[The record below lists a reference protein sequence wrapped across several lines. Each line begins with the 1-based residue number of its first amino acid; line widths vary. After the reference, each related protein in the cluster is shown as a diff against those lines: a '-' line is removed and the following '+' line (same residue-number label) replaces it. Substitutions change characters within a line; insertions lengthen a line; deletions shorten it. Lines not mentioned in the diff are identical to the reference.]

1 MIFNSSTMTEIFSQ
15 KPIDVEKL
23 LSIQDPSECFS
34 RMMEDCKARR
44 FAMHD
49 MMRDAFSELG
59 ISKADLGM
67 KLNLNSSRFS
77 QRNVPVTLPVG
88 SLEKFCYEILHISVH
103 QFFFG
108 TEHALFL
115 PTELAFIA
123 QAVENA
129 SDTKR
134 ISAMNMAANERARFE
149 ASPKHDEWVAEQ
161 LKTLSYLRSEEQAQ
175 SNMVLFLDSYI
186 TPHSPLSRE
195 ALVKF
200 SKVRITLGR
209 AEADHERNLT
219 TDMLMCYSILSGNSL
234 DYMCSLNYAAQAPLA
249 LPNGTLV
256 ETKEA
261 RAVVSAILSIPESRR
276 KKLFAQILTDIYQL

>member
-1 MIFNSSTMTEIFSQ
+1 MIFNSPTMIEIFSRQ
-15 KPIDVEKL
+15 PLNVEEL
-23 LSIQDPSECFS
+23 LAIQDPAECFAT
-34 RMMEDCKARR
+34 MMEACKARR

-59 ISKADLGM
+59 VSKADLGM
-67 KLNLNSSRFS
+67 KLNLDKSRFS
-77 QRNVPVTLPVG
+77 QKNVPVTLPVG
-88 SLEKFCYEILHISVH
+88 ALEKFCYEILHITVH

-108 TEHALFL
+108 TEHALYL
-115 PTELAFIA
+115 PNELAFLA

-149 ASPKHDEWVAEQ
+149 ASPKRDEWVAEQ

-175 SNMVLFLDSYI
+175 SNMVLFVDSYI
-186 TPHSPLSRE
+186 TPFSPLDRD

-200 SKVRITLGR
+200 AKVRITLGR

-219 TDMLMCYSILSGNSL
+219 TDMLMCYTMLSGNSL
-234 DYMCSLNYAAQAPLA
+234 DYMCSLDYAAQAPLA
-249 LPNGTLV
+249 LADGTLI

-261 RAVVSAILSIPESRR
+261 RTVVSAMLSIPETRR
-276 KKLFAQILTDIYQL
+276 KRLSARVLTDIYQL

>member
-1 MIFNSSTMTEIFSQ
+1 MIFNSSTMTDIFSQ
-15 KPIDVEKL
+15 KPIDVENL
-23 LSIQDPSECFS
+23 LSIQDPSECFN
-34 RMMEDCKARR
+34 RMMKDCKARR

-200 SKVRITLGR
+200 AKVRITLGR

-234 DYMCSLNYAAQAPLA
+234 DYMCSLDYAAQAPLA
-249 LPNGTLV
+249 LPDGTLV

-276 KKLFAQILTDIYQL
+276 KKLLAQILTDIYQL